1 MADKARINLG
11 SVAYHGRVIPRG
23 RDSLAAGRC
32 VLPYKQHGTET
43 QSPDPSRCP
52 AVPPSTQ
59 TPRATTT
66 RVTFFGLFQLYP
78 HTPQDPLR
86 NTAMP
91 RVTIS
96 ITAPGT
102 QSDTDLLTLELP
114 PGSTVK
120 DLKGFIEADTNLP
133 SASQSLY
140 LNGQPVSIETQTLE
154 DAGIKD
160 GEMLAVVMRA
170 APRPNRNLQQ
180 PGRPAQPDPE
190 GVRQLVLNDPQQ
202 MHKLRQAD
210 PELAAAVSDAA
221 RWRETYAMRQRQAE
235 ESERERQNQI
245 ALLNEDPFN
254 VEAQR
259 KIEDIIRQD
268 RVVENLQKAYDEN
281 PEVFTRVHMLYV
293 NTEVNGV
300 PVKAFVDSGA
310 QATIMS
316 PDCAERCGI
325 MRLMDVRYAGM
336 ARGVGTA
343 RILGRVHH
351 AEIKIGGA
359 VMPCAFTVMEGKDVD
374 LLFGL
379 DMLKRYRA
387 KIDLEKNALCFEGQE
402 VPFLHESEIPRSFEE
417 AELNEP
423 TVAGPNG
430 EQIGAK
436 TGAVRPKGTTAG
448 PSNAGAG
455 PSSSSRSAQPQP
467 QSTASSKAPMSAPQN
482 SFPREHTQQLISM
495 FGCTEQEAIQ
505 ALEMFGGN
513 VEHAASFLIGTFI
526 ADPRDQPK
534 FSVVWDKYQ
543 DWIFQRRAQLLW
555 KKKKRHDDDEDND
568 EYGCS

>member
-1 MADKARINLG
+1 MLAWAYTANVVVPYARPRLRVDAYACALIHPTLG
-11 SVAYHGRVIPRG
+11 SRLHYVPFPSSPGGDRVPKVATKTPRPSASFPIS
-23 RDSLAAGRC
+23 SLPR
-32 VLPYKQHGTET
+32 TET
-43 QSPDPSRCP
+43 SHSRLPPDPSQP
-52 AVPPSTQ
+52 QPPRVSH
-59 TPRATTT
+59 PVASSRRARIRPNT
-66 RVTFFGLFQLYP
+66 RSGP
-78 HTPQDPLR
+78 PCE
-86 NTAMP
+86 P

-102 QSDTDLLTLELP
+102 QADTDLLTLELP

-133 SASQSLY
+133 AASQSLY
-140 LNGQPVSIETQTLE
+140 LNGQPVAIDTQTLE
-154 DAGIKD
+154 DAGVRD
-160 GEMLAVVMRA
+160 GEMLAVVMRP
-170 APRPNRNLQQ
+170 APRQNRNLQH

-202 MHKLRQAD
+202 MNKLRQGD
-210 PELAAAVSDAA
+210 PELAAAVNDPT
-221 RWRETYAMRQRQAE
+221 RWRDTYAMRQRQAE

-417 AELNEP
+417 AEMNEP
-423 TVAGPNG
+423 TVSGPNG
-430 EQIGAK
+430 EEIGAK
-436 TGAVRPKGTTAG
+436 TGAVRPKGSAAAG
-448 PSNAGAG
+448 SSNAGA
-455 PSSSSRSAQPQP
+455 SSSSSQPAQQQAPP
-467 QSTASSKAPMSAPQN
+467 TASKAPAPSAPN
-482 SFPREHTQQLISM
+482 SNFPREHVQQLTGM
-495 FGCTEQEAIQ
+495 FGCSEQEAIQ

-513 VEHAASFLIGTFI
+513 VEHAASFLIG
-526 ADPRDQPK
+526 
-534 FSVVWDKYQ
+534 
-543 DWIFQRRAQLLW
+543 
-555 KKKKRHDDDEDND
+555 
-568 EYGCS
+568 

>member
-1 MADKARINLG
+1 MLAWAYTANVVVPYARPRLRVDAYACALIHPTLGCDKNTTAQCL
-11 SVAYHGRVIPRG
+11 
-23 RDSLAAGRC
+23 
-32 VLPYKQHGTET
+32 LPYKLPPAHRDIT
-43 QSPDPSRCP
+43 QSPP
-52 AVPPSTQ
+52 ARPKPTST
-59 TPRATTT
+59 TPR
-66 RVTFFGLFQLYP
+66 VTSSGLIQTCP
-78 HTPQDPLR
+78 HTPQHALR
-86 NTAMP
+86 PTMP

-102 QSDTDLLTLELP
+102 QADTDLLTLELP

-133 SASQSLY
+133 AASQSLY
-140 LNGQPVSIETQTLE
+140 LNGQPVAIDTQTLE
-154 DAGIKD
+154 DAGVRD
-160 GEMLAVVMRA
+160 GEMLAVVMRP
-170 APRPNRNLQQ
+170 APRQNRNLQH

-202 MHKLRQAD
+202 MNKLRQGD
-210 PELAAAVSDAA
+210 PELAAAVNDPT
-221 RWRETYAMRQRQAE
+221 RWRDTYAMRQRQAE

-417 AELNEP
+417 AEMNEP
-423 TVAGPNG
+423 TVSGPNG
-430 EQIGAK
+430 EEIGAK
-436 TGAVRPKGTTAG
+436 TGAVRPKGSAAAG
-448 PSNAGAG
+448 SSNAGA
-455 PSSSSRSAQPQP
+455 SSSSSQPTQQQAP
-467 QSTASSKAPMSAPQN
+467 PTASKAPAPSAPN
-482 SFPREHTQQLISM
+482 SNFPREHVQQLTGM
-495 FGCTEQEAIQ
+495 FGCSEQEAIQ

-513 VEHAASFLIGTFI
+513 VEHAASFLIG
-526 ADPRDQPK
+526 
-534 FSVVWDKYQ
+534 
-543 DWIFQRRAQLLW
+543 
-555 KKKKRHDDDEDND
+555 
-568 EYGCS
+568 